1 MLSLHRDSA
10 ATRTAPSSIF
20 QHATCRAPPDKELNR
35 KTFKGKRVEQPVRR
49 ILFHS
54 LPHSHFL
61 TKDCFP
67 LLLTFSAIF
76 SKGKRGTT
84 TLFLLALNYK
94 KHFRLVHNAELKGEP
109 RSGESSEQRERL

>member
-10 ATRTAPSSIF
+10 ATRTAPSIIF
-20 QHATCRAPPDKELNR
+20 QRATCRAPPDRELTRKPLKE
-35 KTFKGKRVEQPVRR
+35 KRAECSVQR

-54 LPHSHFL
+54 LPNSRFL

-67 LLLTFSAIF
+67 LLLTFSVIF
-76 SKGKRGTT
+76 SKGKRGTL
-84 TLFLLALNYK
+84 TLFLLVQTEK

>member
-1 MLSLHRDSA
+1 MLFLHSGSA
-10 ATRTAPSSIF
+10 ATRTAPSIIF
-20 QHATCRAPPDKELNR
+20 QRATCRAPPDKEITR
-35 KTFKGKRVEQPVRR
+35 KPLKGKRAERSVRR

-54 LPHSHFL
+54 LPHSRFL

-76 SKGKRGTT
+76 SKGKRGTI
-84 TLFLLALNYK
+84 TLLLLAQTAKNI
-94 KHFRLVHNAELKGEP
+94 FRLVHNAELKGEP

>member
-10 ATRTAPSSIF
+10 ATRTAPSIIF

-54 LPHSHFL
+54 LPHSRFL

-67 LLLTFSAIF
+67 LLQTFRTFNA
-76 SKGKRGTT
+76 KGKRGTT
-84 TLFLLALNYK
+84 YTFSI
-94 KHFRLVHNAELKGEP
+94 GT
-109 RSGESSEQRERL
+109 